1 MFPTVVQ
8 RKRIELVVLGI
19 LIIGIIGYAGAG
31 IFFSAVRVAS
41 AERTLNTV
49 VSHQNTLNT
58 TFGDINSQ
66 LSALNS
72 SSAFNPQQAIVLV
85 DRSVANSELATQ
97 TINQDD
103 GLLAAASMQLREQ
116 QWLTMVGRGSL
127 DRESTRLGHARNAL
141 AAARTIAADE
151 ASDGR
156 FWHALYVGLADL
168 TTLNTQTGA
177 GDLTAAKTTLATMRT
192 DVDQAAQLSTSPGL
206 PAELHDLMTD
216 LQAFVSDYGKQ
227 LDAQLAGDDASVA
240 TYQAAIAA
248 DLAKIGQYDIDK
260 IGTEINAF
268 YKPMIDRFNSEI
280 AAATG

>member
-66 LSALNS
+66 LSALDS

-85 DRSVANSELATQ
+85 DRSVANSKLATQ

-103 GLLAAASMQLREQ
+103 GLLAAASTQLREQ

-216 LQAFVSDYGKQ
+216 LQAFVGDYGKQ

-248 DLAKIGQYDIDK
+248 DLAKIGKYDIDK